1 MRRSTRND
9 RFKTEGSDT
18 TFRFFYG
25 YTGNCVP
32 PFFLNGV
39 TLLILFFMVV
49 LKVVSNRG
57 TVGSAKLLRKHNLVA
72 II

>member
-25 YTGNCVP
+25 YAGNFVP

-39 TLLILFFMVV
+39 TLFILFFMVA
-49 LKVVSNRG
+49 LKIIGNGS
-57 TVGSAKLLRKHNLVA
+57 TVGSAKLLRK
-72 II
+72 